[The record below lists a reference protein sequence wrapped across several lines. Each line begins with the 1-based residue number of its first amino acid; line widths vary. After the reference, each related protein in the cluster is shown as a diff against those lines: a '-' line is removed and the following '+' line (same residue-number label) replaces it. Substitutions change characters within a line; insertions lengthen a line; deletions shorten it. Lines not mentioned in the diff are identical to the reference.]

1 MIIDINLILLILMI
15 IIVIVCYCILKLNNE
30 IRSNELYKFLLISVR
45 NEINI
50 ASFQSLSYYI
60 T

>member
-1 MIIDINLILLILMI
+1 MIIDINLILLILM